1 MQSRT
6 VKDRIG
12 SLLND
17 TTTADVTFVV
27 GEEQVQMPAHS
38 VVMSTA
44 SDPFKAMFFG
54 GFNRERV
61 VYIPDA
67 SPDAF
72 RELLRFI
79 YTDEAVLTDDNLA
92 SVLSLAD
99 KYLVKELFDRCLQHV
114 TAANVCR
121 FLPMAEL
128 YAAFSEHCWSVALN
142 NGDEVLNSEY
152 FLDLPKELL
161 VKLLASDDLQ
171 VDEKTVYNRAI
182 DWARRRLENEGLE
195 CEPASIRAMLGD
207 VFYLIR
213 IPLFDA
219 KDLAD
224 GPFASGI
231 FNDKECFTLLVWFLA
246 RKGHLLFSSKARRGT
261 DAVAEIARVADCEHE
276 AQNFPLCSGCSATRA
291 QKGGEHQHPTEN
303 NIALIGSAQSADAR
317 SARDGV
323 MKRCIQSLLKKV
335 VLHVKLCKTRQQ
347 TDCPVCKQAITLCC
361 YHAKQCNL
369 AECPVLFCSNIR
381 QKLNEP
387 ERLLGLLR
395 EKCSTARPSCGHP
408 GVHWICWDCYE
419 PCCEIPEC
427 DCSLNVHN
435 DHTKHDNSFNSSS
448 VFCNQCGLP
457 ITSV

>member
-1 MQSRT
+1 MS
-6 VKDRIG
+6 
-12 SLLND
+12 
-17 TTTADVTFVV
+17 
-27 GEEQVQMPAHS
+27 AHS

-44 SDPFKAMFFG
+44 SDPFKKMFFG
-54 GFNRERV
+54 GFNRERLV
-61 VYIPDA
+61 HIPDA

-72 RELLRFI
+72 RELLVFI
-79 YTDEAVLTDDNLA
+79 YTDEADLTDDNLA
-92 SVLSLAD
+92 SVLSLSD
-99 KYLVKELFDRCLQHV
+99 KYLVTDLFNRCLQHM

-142 NGDEVLNSEY
+142 NGDEVLHSEY

-161 VKLLASDDLQ
+161 VELLASNDLQ
-171 VDEKTVYNRAI
+171 VNEKTVFTRAV
-182 DWARRRLENEGLE
+182 DWARRRLENEDQK
-195 CEPASIRAMLGD
+195 CEPSSIRATLGD
-207 VFYLIR
+207 AFYLIR
-213 IPLFDA
+213 FPLFDA
-219 KDLAD
+219 KELAD

-231 FNDKECFTLLVWFLA
+231 FNDKECFTLLVWFVT
-246 RKGHLLFSSKARRGT
+246 RKCHLLFSSKARRDT
-261 DAVAEIARVADCEHE
+261 DAVADIARIADCEHE
-276 AQNFPLCSGCSATRA
+276 AQNFPLCAGCSATRA

-303 NIALIGSAQSADAR
+303 NIALIGSAQSANAS
-317 SARDGV
+317 SARDEV
-323 MKRCIQSLLKKV
+323 MKRCIQSLVHACKCRDGNCRRPTCVKLKKV

-347 TDCPVCKQAITLCC
+347 TDCPVCKQAITLCY
-361 YHAKQCNL
+361 YHAKQCGL